1 MLKATEKRIIKN
13 MVKQSK
19 FFYLTSF
26 EVDYLK
32 LSHIRDLG
40 IFKASNYLY
49 KDGVITFSVVTEKI
63 EGIDN
68 IFYKFSF
75 NTVNDKITFLSFLNE
90 PYINLNKKDTELLHD
105 IRQHKTYKL
114 SKKEEVEQ
122 YFANKLKYQL
132 KNKNKYQS
140 KIILKNRLNLM
151 NKTLSLLDDK
161 YSVEEALKQ
170 VLSEEEYYKHVEFEE
185 SKGEKDLD
193 INTFLYGAKLISLV
207 QKLHE

>member
-1 MLKATEKRIIKN
+1 MLKAIEKRLIKN
-13 MVKQSK
+13 MVKQTK

-32 LSHIRDLG
+32 LSHTRDLG

-49 KDGVITFSVVTEKI
+49 KDGVITFNVVTEKI
-63 EGIDN
+63 EDIDN

-75 NTVNDKITFLSFLNE
+75 NTVSDKITFLSFLDE

-105 IRQHKTYKL
+105 IKKHKTYKL
-114 SKKEEVEQ
+114 SKTEEVEQ
-122 YFANKLKYQL
+122 YFINKLKYQL
-132 KNKNKYQS
+132 KNKNKYQT

-193 INTFLYGAKLISLV
+193 IKTIFYGAKLISLI

>member
-1 MLKATEKRIIKN
+1 MLKAIEKRLIKN

-32 LSHIRDLG
+32 LSHTRDLG
-40 IFKASNYLY
+40 IFEASNYLY
-49 KDGVITFSVVTEKI
+49 EEGIITFSVVTEKI

-75 NTVNDKITFLSFLNE
+75 NTVSDKITFLSFLDE
-90 PYINLNKKDTELLHD
+90 CYINLNKKDTDLLHD
-105 IRQHKTYKL
+105 IRKHKTYKL
-114 SKKEEVEQ
+114 SKEEEVEQ
-122 YFANKLKYQL
+122 YFINKLKYQL

-170 VLSEEEYYKHVEFEE
+170 MLSEEEYYKHVEFEE
-185 SKGEKDLD
+185 SKNEKDLN
-193 INTFLYGAKLISLV
+193 IKTFLYGAKLISLV